1 MLRNKVPQSLPECGV
16 TGPYAVRR
24 IAVKSNLLK
33 LVLGQVCSETLAE
46 VACHLRMPQKD
57 CLNCVSLAGAS
68 ARHDQH
74 GWRRSKIS
82 FQRCLGPSTR

>member
-1 MLRNKVPQSLPECGV
+1 MLRNKVPQNLPECGV

-46 VACHLRMPQKD
+46 VACHLRMP
-57 CLNCVSLAGAS
+57 
-68 ARHDQH
+68 
-74 GWRRSKIS
+74 
-82 FQRCLGPSTR
+82 